1 MAGMEVP
8 AIFVGRS
15 LFLILGLPRFVV
27 ANGRSSPLAADPNSA
42 DSLPVQAG
50 MKIGMQ
56 PHPMSGGARYSN
68 PLLT

>member
-1 MAGMEVP
+1 MMAGMEVP

-15 LFLILGLPRFVV
+15 LFLILGLPRFLV

-56 PHPMSGGARYSN
+56 PA
-68 PLLT
+68 LLKYWFSELRSFH